1 MYVCQEAVVSHTCK
15 TRMHG
20 VFDGKTQFNEVM
32 LRVFKSSV
40 IGIVR

>member
-1 MYVCQEAVVSHTCK
+1 MYVCHEAIASHTRK
-15 TRMHG
+15 TRMQG